1 MPNVFGRLGEMDN
14 GTRHAIRFWGIGRL
28 REREH
33 VSEDGGV
40 IGEQSF
46 VNAKLNITRD
56 QDHIPILEPELLVPL
71 AWHAV
76 TRSRLCNR
84 AARFVT
90 GTIESG
96 TLAYRT
102 FRDIFRRLH

>member
-14 GTRHAIRFWGIGRL
+14 GTRRAIRFWGIGRL
-28 REREH
+28 RKREH

-56 QDHIPILEPELLVPL
+56 QDHISILEPELLVPF
-71 AWHAV
+71 HCAV
-76 TRSRLCNR
+76 TRSRLCNC

-102 FRDIFRRLH
+102 FRDIVRRLH